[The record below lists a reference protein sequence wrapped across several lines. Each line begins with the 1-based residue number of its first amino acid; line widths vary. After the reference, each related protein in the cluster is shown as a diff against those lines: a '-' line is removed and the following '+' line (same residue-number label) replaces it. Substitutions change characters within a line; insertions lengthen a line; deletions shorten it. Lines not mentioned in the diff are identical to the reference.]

1 MNHYMSNGNT
11 YTHRYTN
18 WWCEANVSAT
28 WKKWSLWYMVMTNWN
43 WFKGET
49 MSGGENIQGIQLGY
63 RHKDLMVGLRV
74 INPFTDNYKQE
85 TENWNQYASFRR
97 SNYIKESSR
106 LFIATISYNFSFGRK
121 FSAGQKKVNNADND
135 SGVMSRCV

>member
-1 MNHYMSNGNT
+1 M
-11 YTHRYTN
+11 
-18 WWCEANVSAT
+18 
-28 WKKWSLWYMVMTNWN
+28 KKTIFMLFLLSL
-43 WFKGET
+43 
-49 MSGGENIQGIQLGY
+49 IHI
-63 RHKDLMVGLRV
+63 LMVGLRV

-135 SGVMSRCV
+135 LSLIHI

>member
-1 MNHYMSNGNT
+1 
-11 YTHRYTN
+11 
-18 WWCEANVSAT
+18 
-28 WKKWSLWYMVMTNWN
+28 
-43 WFKGET
+43 

-97 SNYIKESSR
+97 SNYI
-106 LFIATISYNFSFGRK
+106 
-121 FSAGQKKVNNADND
+121 
-135 SGVMSRCV
+135 

>member
-1 MNHYMSNGNT
+1 
-11 YTHRYTN
+11 
-18 WWCEANVSAT
+18 
-28 WKKWSLWYMVMTNWN
+28 MVMTNWN

-63 RHKDLMVGLRV
+63 RH
-74 INPFTDNYKQE
+74 N
-85 TENWNQYASFRR
+85 ASFRR

-135 SGVMSRCV
+135 SGVMSTGK